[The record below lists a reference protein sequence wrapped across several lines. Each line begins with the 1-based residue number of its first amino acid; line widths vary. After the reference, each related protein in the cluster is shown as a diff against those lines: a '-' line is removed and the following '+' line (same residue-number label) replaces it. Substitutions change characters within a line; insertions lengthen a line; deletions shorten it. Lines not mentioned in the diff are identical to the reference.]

1 MQRPPSL
8 ARKYSESF
16 SRTPTNRSRMS
27 QLHNVIAGLVSG
39 GHPIDPCLNSTFG
52 LTSLASLG
60 TFIWPAIYPPHN
72 VYGAHKTRTF
82 GDLFM
87 WRADF
92 AELACDTWLHKIHQ
106 SGNLS
111 HLVIY
116 HIMSIML
123 HANFTILQ
131 SFAHS
136 SPGSAGRDVKKGSAA
151 REIHAWTQDRHCTI
165 AEWHAENMLAGI
177 ETALND
183 SMTARQMANRS
194 STRTSSLS
202 VTESPCLLFEAPHV
216 PYAVYYATL
225 VLWSGAFVAQKC
237 TDASSAVSARA
248 HLARGERILL
258 LHKVH
263 IAQLLARIL
272 SSIR

>member
-1 MQRPPSL
+1 MQHPPSL

-16 SRTPTNRSRMS
+16 SRTPTSRSRMS
-27 QLHNVIAGLVSG
+27 QLHTVIAGLVSG
-39 GHPIDPCLNSTFG
+39 GHTIDPGPNSTFG
-52 LTSLASLG
+52 LTSLASLS
-60 TFIWPAIYPPHN
+60 TFVWPAIYPPQN
-72 VYGAHKTRTF
+72 IYGADKSRVS

-106 SGNLS
+106 PGNIS

-116 HIMSIML
+116 HMMCIML
-123 HANFTILQ
+123 HANFTVLQ

-136 SPGSAGRDVKKGSAA
+136 SPGSTGRDAKRGSAA
-151 REIHAWTQDRHCTI
+151 REIHAWTEDRHYTI
-165 AEWHAENMLAGI
+165 AEWHAENMIAGI
-177 ETALND
+177 ETALLD
-183 SMTARQMANRS
+183 PMVTRQVSNKT

-202 VTESPCLLFEAPHV
+202 ATEPLCLLFETPHV

-225 VLWSGAFVAQKC
+225 VLWSGAFIAQKC
-237 TDASSAVSARA
+237 ADPASAVSARA
-248 HLARGERILL
+248 QLARGERILL

-263 IAQLLARIL
+263 IAQLLARVL
-272 SSIR
+272 CGVK